1 MARKIN
7 LLVIDD
13 DVNQCKTLKSILDKK
28 GYQTYIATGS
38 AEALRLV
45 KEKELDLV
53 IIDLIIKGD
62 KNGVEIF
69 KDMKKIKPDIKAVL
83 FTGYG
88 PQEEM
93 RLLHEALLE
102 GMLDEILRKPIW
114 PDELI
119 KAVEKH
125 TGANKMDKKTSV
137 LVLDDDIDFR
147 KTLFKILIAKGYEV
161 LEAES
166 GFQAIDL
173 LKKMAFDVIL
183 IDIKMPAMDGV
194 QAYKRLKEIR
204 PGTAVIMMT
213 AFAVD
218 DLITEA
224 VKEGAYA
231 ILRKPLDMDEVIKI
245 IDEVSKKKTQ

>member
-1 MARKIN
+1 MAREIN
-7 LLVIDD
+7 LLIIDD

-38 AEALRLV
+38 TEALRLV
-45 KEKELDLV
+45 KEKGFDLV

-69 KDMKKIKPDIKAVL
+69 KEMKKIKPDIKAVL

-125 TGANKMDKKTSV
+125 TG
-137 LVLDDDIDFR
+137 
-147 KTLFKILIAKGYEV
+147 
-161 LEAES
+161 
-166 GFQAIDL
+166 
-173 LKKMAFDVIL
+173 
-183 IDIKMPAMDGV
+183 
-194 QAYKRLKEIR
+194 
-204 PGTAVIMMT
+204 
-213 AFAVD
+213 
-218 DLITEA
+218 
-224 VKEGAYA
+224 
-231 ILRKPLDMDEVIKI
+231 
-245 IDEVSKKKTQ
+245 SKQNG